1 MTAEFRDYYRD
12 LLVGAESWAIDQ
24 IEEQIKELER
34 DHHTLLHLQQLVGQL
49 LDILEAK
56 EESDSGNEFHPT
68 VIRSCRV
75 QDSAK
80 LNEIMP
86 QITRLIRDS
95 DATS

>member
-1 MTAEFRDYYRD
+1 MTDEFEDYYKD
-12 LLVGAESWAIDQ
+12 LLVGAEPWAIEQ

-49 LDILEAK
+49 LDILETK

-68 VIRSCRV
+68 VIRSCRA

-80 LNEIMP
+80 LNDIMP
-86 QITRLIRDS
+86 QITRLVRGY